1 MLTPLDPFPS
11 GAFSG
16 TRALTVQFYTE
27 VNVKNGVQ
35 FEASTYNPALAG
47 LATTGYIV
55 LVGAKP
61 VALKGRTIS
70 VSGLGLK
77 LEMFKDPEYT
87 GGTGIPIFNLN
98 HKNPEETTVEI
109 LALPTVTV
117 DGVKIACDKYVFGTD
132 MQGGVSVTSSTLFT
146 EAQGLE
152 TILAPNSVY
161 YFKSTSLD
169 TDPQRVFSYNTWY
182 EGALDLPL
190 PA

>member
-1 MLTPLDPFPS
+1 MTYPAINEFPD

-27 VNVKNGVQ
+27 ANVKLGVQ

-47 LATTGYIV
+47 GATSGYVV
-55 LVGAKP
+55 LVGPKP

-77 LEMFKDPEYT
+77 LEMFKNPTYT
-87 GGTGIPIFNLN
+87 GGTGIQIFNLN
-98 HKNPEETTVEI
+98 QKNPVETTVEI
-109 LALPTVTV
+109 LAAPTVTV
-117 DGVKIACDKYVFGTD
+117 EGVKTASDKYIFGSD
-132 MQGGVSVTSSTLFT
+132 LQGGVSVSSSTLFT
-146 EAQGLE
+146 EAPGLE

-182 EGALDLPL
+182 EGELDLPL
-190 PA
+190 P